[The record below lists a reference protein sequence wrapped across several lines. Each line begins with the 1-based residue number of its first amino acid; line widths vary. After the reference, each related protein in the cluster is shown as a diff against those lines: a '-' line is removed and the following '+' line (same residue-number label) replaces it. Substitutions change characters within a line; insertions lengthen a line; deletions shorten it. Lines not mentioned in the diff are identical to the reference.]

1 MNSSLIFT
9 VLLSFSLLLSA
20 QVIKV
25 DPVIRLCQSPGMF
38 AMTFDQGPSIYT
50 GAILDAFASRNA
62 KATFHPVVT
71 YLSEATVVANLQ
83 RAAAEGHT
91 IGLSIEANVDLSSQ
105 SDTDIMGT
113 IDSRAN
119 TIKSIIGVK
128 PYFLRIPNY
137 SNMTDSQINL
147 IFSKGYILTTYNL
160 DSYDYASPNVLQSF
174 KNVLEVLSN
183 NTKGAFIS
191 VQRDYIQDSANATP
205 DILDYIS
212 SKGYSLVPLDK
223 CIRNAPAA
231 SVPSKGNTSGPNAS
245 APINVNTDTSDG
257 IFEILSISALFCI
270 IATVMLTL

>member
-9 VLLSFSLLLSA
+9 VLLSLSLLLSA

-231 SVPSKGNTSGPNAS
+231 SVPSQGNKSGPNAS
-245 APINVNTDTSDG
+245 APLNVNTDTSDG

>member
-1 MNSSLIFT
+1 MNSSLFFT
-9 VLLSFSLLLSA
+9 VLLSLSLLLSA

-91 IGLSIEANVDLSSQ
+91 IGLSIEPNVDLSSQ

-128 PYFLRIPNY
+128 PCFLRIPNY
-137 SNMTDSQINL
+137 SNMTDSQISL

-231 SVPSKGNTSGPNAS
+231 SVPSQGNKSGPNAS
-245 APINVNTDTSDG
+245 APLNVNTDTSDG

-270 IATVMLTL
+270 IALVILTL